1 MAINQSSG
9 QGALFE
15 LVARGVK
22 DNYFVK
28 DSKDSVFPYDASYGS
43 SMPHLAERRT
53 TVPITR
59 TDFGRT
65 FEVEL
70 DSLETS

>member
-1 MAINQSSG
+1 MAAISQSSG

-28 DSKDSVFPYDASYGS
+28 DSPESVFPYNGA
-43 SMPHLAERRT
+43 MNLA
-53 TVPITR
+53 VII
-59 TDFGRT
+59 
-65 FEVEL
+65 
-70 DSLETS
+70 